1 MLGELIAL
9 AFSAILIENVVLS
22 RFLGICPFIGVGKK
36 RDSAVGMGMAVVFVI
51 TLSSVVAWLL
61 YTYVLNVFDMVYM
74 KTIVFILVI
83 ASLVQIIEMF
93 IKKTSP
99 GLYKS
104 LGIYLPL
111 ITTNCA
117 VLGVATTVASTDYT
131 FLTALVYSFGSAVG
145 FLFAMYLFANLR
157 EKIDSNPVPTP
168 FKGVPIALITAGLMA
183 MVFARF
189 AGVI

>member
-117 VLGVATTVASTDYT
+117 VLGVVTTVASTDYT
-131 FLTALVYSFGSAVG
+131 FLTALV
-145 FLFAMYLFANLR
+145 FLF
-157 EKIDSNPVPTP
+157 
-168 FKGVPIALITAGLMA
+168 
-183 MVFARF
+183 
-189 AGVI
+189 